1 MYGFKPQ
8 KELVQDMNISEHRTS
23 FVSRSPLLSSRP
35 STGLRFVIAILML
48 ASAGTSQSP
57 QPQNVDALI
66 HAIQSRDVARA
77 KRILNSGIDLNVA
90 GQYGQTPLGQA
101 IGANLPSLAL
111 EMIQRGANVNLTD
124 IGWSPLMYAASTCQE
139 VIALALLNRGAVVGW
154 SDRDG
159 GTALIVAS
167 DDCRDG
173 NIVNVLLKAGAN
185 VNAADTSGDTALI
198 VAARS
203 GNERAV
209 RELIAAGADPNRVN
223 ADGQTAL
230 SVAKDHPFHTE
241 AHERIS
247 AMLIKAGAR

>member
-1 MYGFKPQ
+1 
-8 KELVQDMNISEHRTS
+8 MNIGNHRKS
-23 FVSRSPLLSSRP
+23 LVSRRLLYSRP
-35 STGLRFVIAILML
+35 STGLRFVIAMLIL
-48 ASAGTSQSP
+48 ASPGTSQSP
-57 QPQNVDALI
+57 QPQKVDALI
-66 HAIQSRDVARA
+66 HAIQWRDVARA

-124 IGWSPLMYAASTCQE
+124 VGWSPLMDAASTCQE

-159 GTALIVAS
+159 LTALMEAS
-167 DDCRDG
+167 DVCKDG
-173 NIVNVLLKAGAN
+173 NIVNILLKAGAN
-185 VNAADTSGDTALI
+185 VNAADTDGDTALI

-209 RELIAAGADPNRVN
+209 RELIAAGADPNLEN

-230 SVAKDHPFHTE
+230 SIAIDHPFRTE
-241 AHERIS
+241 AHDRIS
-247 AMLIKAGAR
+247 AMLINAGAK